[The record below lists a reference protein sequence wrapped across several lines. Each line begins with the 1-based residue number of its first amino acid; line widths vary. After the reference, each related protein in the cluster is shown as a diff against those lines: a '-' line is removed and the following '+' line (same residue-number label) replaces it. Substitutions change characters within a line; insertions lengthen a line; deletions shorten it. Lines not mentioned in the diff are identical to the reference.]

1 MEKKKPIKVSISV
14 LFLILAIIAIGVM
27 AYFMVKMN
35 NEKIAEME
43 KSAKLQ
49 EQANSLNETVSTLQG
64 KIDTIAQTI
73 KNNANQTNNSNQAN
87 ANTSNENEILIE
99 GTFAEEASDGG
110 YEFDKKRKCVN
121 IR

>member
-1 MEKKKPIKVSISV
+1 MEEKKPIKVSLSV